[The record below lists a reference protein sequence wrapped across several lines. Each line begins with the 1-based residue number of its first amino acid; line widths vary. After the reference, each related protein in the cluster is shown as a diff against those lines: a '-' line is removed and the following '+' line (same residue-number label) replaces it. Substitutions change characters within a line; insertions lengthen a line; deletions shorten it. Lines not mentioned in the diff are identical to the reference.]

1 MEPRVR
7 IELTAR
13 CLQNSRSTD
22 ELPRQI
28 GCRSQ
33 DRTDDLLVMSQT
45 RFRCAILQKWS
56 AMLDSN
62 QRYLGPK
69 PSAIAARRMAD
80 YAVIY

>member
-1 MEPRVR
+1 
-7 IELTAR
+7 
-13 CLQNSRSTD
+13 
-22 ELPRQI
+22 
-28 GCRSQ
+28 
-33 DRTDDLLVMSQT
+33 MSQT